1 MSAAELPPS
10 SALVAARYEARWA
23 LAMGA
28 FIVLLLAMIVFTG
41 VHFASM
47 PPSRVEII
55 DATTLDLKGEFVEG
69 NLGTYVA
76 PDGQVTVHLL
86 AEQYA
91 FRPSCLVLPE
101 GVPVTFRATSAD
113 VVHGFDIMGTNVN
126 SMLVPGYVST
136 FVASIRGIGEHAM
149 PCHEFCGMGHEAM
162 WARIVIVPKAQ
173 FDQLARANPRPT
185 CRASSVEEPR
195 NDSRS

>member
-1 MSAAELPPS
+1 MSAAEPPPGS
-10 SALVAARYEARWA
+10 ELVAARYETRWA

-28 FIVLLLAMIVFTG
+28 FILLLLAMIVFTG

-47 PPSRVEII
+47 PPSRVETI
-55 DATTLDLKGEFVEG
+55 DATTLDLRGEFVEG

-76 PDGQVTVHLL
+76 PDGKVFVHLL

-91 FRPSCLVLPE
+91 FRPSCLMLPE

-113 VVHGFDIMGTNVN
+113 VVHGLDITATNVN
-126 SMLVPGYVST
+126 TMLVPGYIST
-136 FVASIRGIGEHAM
+136 FVASIRGVGEHAM

-162 WARIVIVPKAQ
+162 WAHVVIVPRTQ
-173 FDQLARANPRPT
+173 FDRLARVNPRPECPT
-185 CRASSVEEPR
+185 SSSKEPR
-195 NDSRS
+195 ND